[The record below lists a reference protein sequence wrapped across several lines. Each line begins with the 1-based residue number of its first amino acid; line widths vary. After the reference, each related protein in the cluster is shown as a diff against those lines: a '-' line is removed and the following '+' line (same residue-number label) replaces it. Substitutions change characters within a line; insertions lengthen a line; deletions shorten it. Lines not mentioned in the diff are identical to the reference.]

1 MYNDLINIKTKSFSI
16 DFELKLLINVNIAL
30 RDKEQRQL
38 INILYCLSKVSKT
51 SIIQTN
57 IDVEDIMICKNKN
70 DIDLLLLKQAN
81 TRGETIFIDRY
92 DELYSNEL
100 KEFILSGQNRVVLNS
115 RIKYES
121 LGLNAESILVIKYNE
136 DQHRYYSQNVLDISE
151 SERIELL

>member
-16 DFELKLLINVNIAL
+16 DFELKSLINVNIAL

-38 INILYCLSKVSKT
+38 INILYCLSNVSKP

>member
-1 MYNDLINIKTKSFSI
+1 MHNDLINIKTKSFSI
-16 DFELKLLINVNIAL
+16 DFELKSLINVNIAL

-38 INILYCLSKVSKT
+38 INILDCLSKVSKT

-92 DELYSNEL
+92 DELYSDEL

>member
-16 DFELKLLINVNIAL
+16 DFELKSLINVNIAL

>member
-16 DFELKLLINVNIAL
+16 DFELKSLINVNIAL
-30 RDKEQRQL
+30 KDKEQRQL
-38 INILYCLSKVSKT
+38 INILDCLSKVSKT

-57 IDVEDIMICKNKN
+57 IDIEDIMICKNKN

-81 TRGETIFIDRY
+81 TRGKTIFIDRY
-92 DELYSNEL
+92 DELYSDGI

-115 RIKYES
+115 RIEYER
-121 LGLNAESILVIKYNE
+121 LGLNAESILVIKYNK

-151 SERIELL
+151 DECIDLL

>member
-16 DFELKLLINVNIAL
+16 DFELKSLINVNIAL

-70 DIDLLLLKQAN
+70 DTKIK
-81 TRGETIFIDRY
+81 I
-92 DELYSNEL
+92 
-100 KEFILSGQNRVVLNS
+100 VL
-115 RIKYES
+115 
-121 LGLNAESILVIKYNE
+121 
-136 DQHRYYSQNVLDISE
+136 
-151 SERIELL
+151 